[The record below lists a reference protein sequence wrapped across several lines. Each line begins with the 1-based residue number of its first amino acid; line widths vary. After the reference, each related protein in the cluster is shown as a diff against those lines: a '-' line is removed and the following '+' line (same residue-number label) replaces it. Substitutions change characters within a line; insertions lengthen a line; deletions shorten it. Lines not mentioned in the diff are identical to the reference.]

1 MVWFAAVFFLLI
13 SVALLVMRNQVA
25 QLQAMILG
33 GSIVPGCVIA
43 EAIVVAVLAL
53 VLVLA
58 YSNGIL

>member
-1 MVWFAAVFFLLI
+1 MVERFWSGATTVAVKE
-13 SVALLVMRNQVA
+13 SVA

-33 GSIVPGCVIA
+33 GSVVPGCVIA
-43 EAIVVAVLAL
+43 EAVVVALLAL